1 MITLSEENYL
11 KAIFHLIDSKNQV
24 TVNEISKFLNIK
36 MPSVNS
42 MMKKFA
48 DKNWVIY
55 ESYKPLTITKE
66 GKTQAAQVVR
76 KHRLTEMFL
85 VDKMDF
91 GWEEVHE
98 IAEQIEH
105 IKSERFFDKIDE
117 LLHYPKVDP
126 HGSPIPDKEGNIIE
140 KNYKKL
146 SECQENQTVIF
157 KSISESTKEFL
168 NYLNQKELAL
178 EVEMKILEKDSFDK
192 TILVEYDQKKEKFSL
207 IVSEKLLVEQKKP
220 E

>member
-55 ESYKPLTITKE
+55 ESYKPLSITKE
-66 GKTQAAQVVR
+66 GKIQAAQVVR
-76 KHRLTEMFL
+76 KHRLTEMFF
-85 VDKMDF
+85 VEKMDF

-126 HGSPIPDKEGNIIE
+126 HGSPIPDKDGNIIE

-157 KSISESTKEFL
+157 KS
-168 NYLNQKELAL
+168 LA
-178 EVEMKILEKDSFDK
+178 E
-192 TILVEYDQKKEKFSL
+192 
-207 IVSEKLLVEQKKP
+207 
-220 E
+220 

>member
-178 EVEMKILEKDSFDK
+178 EVEIKILEKDSFDK

>member
-1 MITLSEENYL
+1 MTLSEENYL
-11 KAIFHLIDSKNQV
+11 KAIFHLIDGQNQV

-66 GKTQAAQVVR
+66 GKIQASMVVR

-85 VDKMDF
+85 VEKMGF
-91 GWEEVHE
+91 GWEQVHE

-105 IKSERFFDKIDE
+105 LKSELFFDKIDE
-117 LLHYPKVDP
+117 LLNYPKVDP
-126 HGSPIPDKEGNIIE
+126 HGSPIPDKNGEIIE
-140 KNYKKL
+140 HNYKKL
-146 SECQENQTVIF
+146 SECKEGEIFRF

-168 NYLNQKELAL
+168 YFLNQKNLAL
-178 EVEMKILEKDSFDK
+178 DTEIEILFKEEFDRSLTVKYLGKTEV
-192 TILVEYDQKKEKFSL
+192 FSH
-207 IVSEKLLVEQKKP
+207 IVGEKLLVESL
-220 E
+220 

>member
-146 SECQENQTVIF
+146 SECQENQTVVF

-207 IVSEKLLVEQKKP
+207 IVSEKLLVEQ
-220 E
+220 

>member
-66 GKTQAAQVVR
+66 GKIQAAQVVR

-157 KSISESTKEFL
+157 KSLSESTKEFL